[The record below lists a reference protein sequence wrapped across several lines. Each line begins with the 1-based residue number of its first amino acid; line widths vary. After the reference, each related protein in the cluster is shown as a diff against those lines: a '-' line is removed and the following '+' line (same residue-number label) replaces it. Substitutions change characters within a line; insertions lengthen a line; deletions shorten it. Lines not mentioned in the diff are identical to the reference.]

1 MGNTSRL
8 NLSNFLFDNRNSSSI
23 FTGINA
29 FAAAYALKDLVKEE
43 QNLPSLSRGI
53 SLPFGGL
60 LQDQAGLM
68 SYKSGIMDMN
78 ELFNELDMG

>member
-1 MGNTSRL
+1 M
-8 NLSNFLFDNRNSSSI
+8 
-23 FTGINA
+23 
-29 FAAAYALKDLVKEE
+29 KEE